1 MEPWDNA
8 SRAMVGRRGRL
19 SFKRQSS
26 PSVSY
31 AESVL
36 SHLEKVQQ
44 LPVEIQVGIARRVEK
59 IARAA
64 KNEAIV
70 ANIASSAVEEQASRS
85 WHDGPAMG
93 RTSNCRGMVLC
104 QMSLSKGYLDR
115 LHAQAIIGAI
125 EAFTSSR
132 LSSRRRESCA

>member
-1 MEPWDNA
+1 VLDWEFVM
-8 SRAMVGRRGRL
+8 
-19 SFKRQSS
+19 SS

-44 LPVEIQVGIARRVEK
+44 LPVDVKVDIAKRVERYME

-64 KNEAIV
+64 KSEAV
-70 ANIASSAVEEQASRS
+70 VETLATTATEEQAKAIGQGTMDPR
-85 WHDGPAMG
+85 WAGPAIAEAWCYA
-93 RTSNCRGMVLC
+93 TV
-104 QMSLSKGYLDR
+104 SLSKGYLDR
-115 LHAQAIIGAI
+115 LHAAAIIGAI

-132 LSSRRRESCA
+132 LNK

>member
-1 MEPWDNA
+1 M
-8 SRAMVGRRGRL
+8 
-19 SFKRQSS
+19 SS

-44 LPVEIQVGIARRVEK
+44 LPVEVQVG

-64 KNEAIV
+64 KNEAVV
-70 ANIASSAVEEQASRS
+70 ASIASSAMEEQAKAIGHGTMDPQ
-85 WHDGPAMG
+85 WAAPAIAEAWCYA
-93 RTSNCRGMVLC
+93 T
-104 QMSLSKGYLDR
+104 MSLTKGYLDR

-125 EAFTSSR
+125 EAFIASR
-132 LSSRRRESCA
+132 LST

>member
-1 MEPWDNA
+1 VLDWEF
-8 SRAMVGRRGRL
+8 AM
-19 SFKRQSS
+19 SS

-44 LPVEIQVGIARRVEK
+44 LPVEAQIDIARRVDSYIK

-64 KNEAIV
+64 KNEAVV
-70 ANIASSAVEEQASRS
+70 AAIASSASEEQAKAIGQGMMDPR
-85 WHDGPAMG
+85 WAAPAIAEAWCYA
-93 RTSNCRGMVLC
+93 TI
-104 QMSLSKGYLDR
+104 SLSKGYLDR
-115 LHAQAIIGAI
+115 LHAEAIIGAI

-132 LSSRRRESCA
+132 LNK

>member
-1 MEPWDNA
+1 M
-8 SRAMVGRRGRL
+8 
-19 SFKRQSS
+19 SS

-44 LPVEIQVGIARRVEK
+44 LPVEVQVGIARRVESCIK

-64 KNEAIV
+64 KNEAVV
-70 ANIASSAVEEQASRS
+70 ASHRFHHGRTGQGHRARD
-85 WHDGPAMG
+85 DGPAMG
-93 RTSNCRGMVLC
+93 YTSNSEAWCYAT
-104 QMSLSKGYLDR
+104 MSLTKGYLDR

-132 LSSRRRESCA
+132 LSN

>member
-1 MEPWDNA
+1 M
-8 SRAMVGRRGRL
+8 
-19 SFKRQSS
+19 SS

-44 LPVEIQVGIARRVEK
+44 LPVEVQVGIARRVESCIK

-64 KNEAIV
+64 KNEAVV
-70 ANIASSAVEEQASRS
+70 ASIASSAMEEQAKAI
-85 WHDGPAMG
+85 G
-93 RTSNCRGMVLC
+93 RGMMDPQWAAPAIAEAWC
-104 QMSLSKGYLDR
+104 YAKMSLSKGYLDR
-115 LHAQAIIGAI
+115 PHAEAIIGAI

-132 LSSRRRESCA
+132 VSN

>member
-1 MEPWDNA
+1 
-8 SRAMVGRRGRL
+8 MVGRRASV
-19 SFKRQSS
+19 SFKPPQRNVVSS
-26 PSVSY
+26 ASVSY

-44 LPVEIQVGIARRVEK
+44 LPVEVQVGIARRVESCMQ

-70 ANIASSAVEEQASRS
+70 ANIASSAMEEQAKAIGHGTMDPQ
-85 WHDGPAMG
+85 WAAPAIVEAWCYA
-93 RTSNCRGMVLC
+93 T
-104 QMSLSKGYLDR
+104 MSLSKGYLDR
-115 LHAQAIIGAI
+115 LHAEVIIAAI

-132 LSSRRRESCA
+132 LSS

>member
-1 MEPWDNA
+1 
-8 SRAMVGRRGRL
+8 VGQAAGVRNVM
-19 SFKRQSS
+19 SS

-44 LPVEIQVGIARRVEK
+44 LPVEVQVSIARRVESCIE

-64 KNEAIV
+64 KNEAVV
-70 ANIASSAVEEQASRS
+70 ANIASSAMQEQAKAIGHGTMDPQ
-85 WHDGPAMG
+85 WAAPAI
-93 RTSNCRGMVLC
+93 TEAWCYAT
-104 QMSLSKGYLDR
+104 MSLSKGYLDR
-115 LHAQAIIGAI
+115 LHAEAIIGAI

-132 LSSRRRESCA
+132 LSS

>member
-1 MEPWDNA
+1 M
-8 SRAMVGRRGRL
+8 
-19 SFKRQSS
+19 SS

-44 LPVEIQVGIARRVEK
+44 LPVEVQVGIAKCVERYME

-64 KNEAIV
+64 QSEAV
-70 ANIASSAVEEQASRS
+70 LETLVSTATQEQAKAIGKGMMDPR
-85 WHDGPAMG
+85 WAGPAIAEAWCYA
-93 RTSNCRGMVLC
+93 TA
-104 QMSLSKGYLDR
+104 SLSKEYLDR
-115 LHAQAIIGAI
+115 LHAEAIIGTI

-132 LSSRRRESCA
+132 LKRGL

>member
-1 MEPWDNA
+1 M
-8 SRAMVGRRGRL
+8 
-19 SFKRQSS
+19 SS

-44 LPVEIQVGIARRVEK
+44 LPVEVQIGIARRVESCIK

-70 ANIASSAVEEQASRS
+70 ANIASSYGRAGQGHRA
-85 WHDGPAMG
+85 WDNGPAMG
-93 RTSNCRGMVLC
+93 RTSDCRGMVLC
-104 QMSLSKGYLDR
+104 HDEPHQGLPRSIARASHHR
-115 LHAQAIIGAI
+115 
-125 EAFTSSR
+125 SN
-132 LSSRRRESCA
+132 